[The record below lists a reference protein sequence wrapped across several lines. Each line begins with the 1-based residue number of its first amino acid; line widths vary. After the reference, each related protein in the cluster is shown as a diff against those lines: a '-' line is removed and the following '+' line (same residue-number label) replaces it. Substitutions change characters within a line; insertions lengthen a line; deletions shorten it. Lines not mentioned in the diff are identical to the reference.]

1 MSSKNIAF
9 FDAKPY
15 DQNAFDKANQ
25 NFNYDIHY
33 FEYHLNPETAV
44 LAKNADA
51 VCAFV
56 NDDICQPTIE
66 VLADHGINLIALR
79 SAGYNNVDLEAAY
92 QTIHVVRVPAY
103 SPYAVAE
110 HTMALILALNRN
122 IHRAYYRIRDNNFS
136 INGLLG
142 FDLHGKTAGI
152 IGTGKIG
159 KVLIKILQGFEIRVL
174 AYDIYPDEDYAQKMN
189 YEYVDLDTLYA
200 ESDIIS
206 LNAPLTQDTYHMIN
220 ADSIAKMK
228 TGVML
233 INTGRG
239 HLIDSVALIE
249 GLKEKKIGS
258 AGLDVY
264 EEESKYFFEDFS
276 NQIIGDDVLARL
288 MTFSNVLIT
297 SHQGF
302 FTKEAL
308 HNIAETT
315 LQNIT
320 EYFNDEPLT
329 NEICYQCPGDDCRKE
344 EKGRCF

>member
-1 MSSKNIAF
+1 MASKKIAF

-15 DQNAFDKANQ
+15 DQNAFDAANE
-25 NFNYDIHY
+25 NFNFDLRYY
-33 FEYHLNPETAV
+33 EYHLNPETAV

-56 NDDICQPTIE
+56 NDDISRETIA
-66 VLADHGINLIALR
+66 VLDKNDINLIALR

-110 HTMALILALNRN
+110 HTMALILSLNRK

-142 FDLHGKTAGI
+142 FDLHGKTAGV

-159 KVLIKILQGFEIRVL
+159 KVLIKILKGFDIQVL
-174 AYDIYPDEDYAQKMN
+174 AYDIYPDEDYAREMD

-200 ESDIIS
+200 KSDIIS
-206 LNAPLTQDTYHMIN
+206 LNTPLTKETYHMIN
-220 ADSIAKMK
+220 SESIDKMK
-228 TGVML
+228 PEVML

-239 HLIDSVALIE
+239 HLIDTVALIE
-249 GLKEKKIGS
+249 GLKEKKVGS

-276 NQIIGDDVLARL
+276 SQIIGDDVLARL
-288 MTFSNVLIT
+288 MNFSNVLIT

-302 FTKEAL
+302 FTQEAL

-315 LQNIT
+315 LENAQ
-320 EYFNDEPLT
+320 EFFNDKPLT
-329 NEICYQCPGDDCRKE
+329 NEICYQCPRDDCRKE
-344 EKGRCF
+344 QKGRCF